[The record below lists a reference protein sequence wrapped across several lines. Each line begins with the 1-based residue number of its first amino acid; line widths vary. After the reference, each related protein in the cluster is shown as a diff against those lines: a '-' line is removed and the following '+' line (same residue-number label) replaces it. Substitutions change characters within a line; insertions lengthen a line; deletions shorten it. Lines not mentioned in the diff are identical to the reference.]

1 MSAAPSALRGE
12 GSLAERPSG
21 GIKGHGSV
29 LPVRPAGRTGRAG
42 RGPAA
47 GFPPSA
53 VRRAVLWAQPEALQA
68 LLLSASGG
76 RLGPCPLECFAAVS

>member
-12 GSLAERPSG
+12 GSLTERPSG
-21 GIKGHGSV
+21 GIKEHGSV
-29 LPVRPAGRTGRAG
+29 PPVRPAAG
-42 RGPAA
+42 GGAGSGPAV

-53 VRRAVLWAQPEALQA
+53 VPRAVLWAQPEAPQA

-76 RLGPCPLECFAAVS
+76 RVGPCPLECFAAVS